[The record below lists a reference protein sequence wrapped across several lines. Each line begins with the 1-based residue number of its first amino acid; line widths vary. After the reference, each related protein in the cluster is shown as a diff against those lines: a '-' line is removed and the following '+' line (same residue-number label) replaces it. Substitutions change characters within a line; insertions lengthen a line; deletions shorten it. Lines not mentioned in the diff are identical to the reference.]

1 MAKQGDFALILHI
14 GKSLNIS
21 KLYVIIPNKV

>member
-1 MAKQGDFALILHI
+1 MAKQGDFALISHI
-14 GKSLNIS
+14 GKSFNIS